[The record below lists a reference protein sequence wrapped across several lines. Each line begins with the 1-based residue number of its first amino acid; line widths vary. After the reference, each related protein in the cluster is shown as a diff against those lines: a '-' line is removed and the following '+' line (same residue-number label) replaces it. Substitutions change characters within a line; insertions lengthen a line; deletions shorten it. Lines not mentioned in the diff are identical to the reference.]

1 MAKSYVREQRH
12 ICGEY
17 YQEVDIY
24 TVSAAEH
31 AMSTRAKKKAASR
44 LVQQNLN
51 DKNARRHLV
60 QLLNTN
66 FVGVGA
72 LHVSLTYT
80 DSNLPA
86 SPEAAEH
93 DLDLWLR
100 RVARALKKKGADQDK
115 YIAVMEYREEGGELA
130 VRYHHHVVI
139 LCDLER
145 DELEE
150 LWRKPGRLKAGEQ
163 PELLGFVNAD
173 RIQSEQG
180 SLEQLAEY
188 LTKYPK
194 RKHRWKYSRGL
205 KQPER
210 PRPND
215 YKYTR
220 RSVEKLVRERLDSRE
235 FWEKQYPGYF
245 LRAAKAEWNEY
256 NGWHVTVQLWKPAP
270 RLKC

>member
-1 MAKSYVREQRH
+1 MRASYVREQRH
-12 ICGEY
+12 ICGEF

-31 AMSTRAKKKAASR
+31 GASMKAKKKAASR

-72 LHVSLTYT
+72 VHISLTYAERY
-80 DSNLPA
+80 LPD

-93 DLDLWLR
+93 DLELWLR
-100 RVARALKKKGADQDK
+100 RVARALKKKGADPAK
-115 YIAVMEYREEGGELA
+115 YIAVMEYREENGELA

-139 LCDLER
+139 LCDLTR
-145 DELEE
+145 DELES
-150 LWRKPGRLKAGEQ
+150 LWRTAGKNGE
-163 PELLGFVNAD
+163 PMGYVNAD
-173 RIQSEQG
+173 RIQAEQG

-215 YKYTR
+215 SKYTR

-235 FWEKQYPGYF
+235 YWEKQFPGYF

-256 NGWHVTVQLWKPAP
+256 NGWHVTVQLWKPVP
-270 RLKC
+270 KRKC